1 MNNTKKYKILF
12 YTDTPLYGGAEHQ
25 LYLLVK
31 HLNKQKFTPIIV
43 TRKSPSL
50 ETWYQKIH
58 QEKINLIIT
67 NIKSKNSIQNYFELK
82 KIIQKENP
90 DLIHAQIWNPMASKY
105 AFLIAKKYQ
114 IPLIITEHDPFK
126 LNFFKN
132 IYKKLTLKIP
142 QKIITVSKANQKLM
156 ASLYSKISSKII
168 TIHNGIEENKNKIT
182 TQERNQIRKEIFQA
196 NTKSIIIFSAGT
208 LHSRKGYKYLIQA
221 IKKIINKYP
230 QIKLIIAGDGPEKKD
245 LEKLIFSLNLTDKII
260 LLGQRDDINKLMQA
274 ADIFILP
281 SIKEA
286 FGLVILEAMQ
296 NNLPIIASKIGG
308 IPEIIQSKNNGI
320 LTPIKDPQSL
330 AQAIELLITN
340 KNLREK
346 MINYNQ
352 KYWQNFSANKMAIET
367 TKVYNQVLKK

>member
-1 MNNTKKYKILF
+1 MSNTKKYKILF

-31 HLNKQKFTPIIV
+31 HLNNQKFTPIIV

-50 ETWYQKIH
+50 ETWHQKIR

-67 NIKSKNSIQNYFELK
+67 NTKSKNSIQNYFELK
-82 KIIQKENP
+82 KIIQKEKPN
-90 DLIHAQIWNPMASKY
+90 LIHAQIWNPMASKY
-105 AFLIAKKYQ
+105 AFLIAKKHQ
-114 IPLIITEHDPFK
+114 IPLVITEHDPFK
-126 LNFFKN
+126 LNFLKN

-156 ASLYSKISSKII
+156 ALLYPQISQKLI
-168 TIHNGIEENKNKIT
+168 TIHNGIEENKTKLT
-182 TQERNQIRKEIFQA
+182 TQEKNHIRKNIFKA

-208 LHSRKGYKYLIQA
+208 LHPRKGYKYLIQA
-221 IKKIINKYP
+221 IKKISNKYT
-230 QIKLIIAGDGPEKKD
+230 QIKLVIAGDGPEKKD
-245 LEKLIFSLNLTDKII
+245 LENLIFNLNLNDKII
-260 LLGQRDDINKLMQA
+260 LLGQRNDINQLMQS
-274 ADIFILP
+274 ADVFVLP

-320 LTPIKDPQSL
+320 LTLTKDPQSL
-330 AQAIELLITN
+330 SQDIETLITN
-340 KNLREK
+340 KGLRKK
-346 MINYNQ
+346 MIKNNQ
-352 KYWQNFSANKMAIET
+352 KYWKNFSANKMAIET
-367 TKVYNQVLKK
+367 TKVYNQILK